1 MNKNR
6 IIGSYMLQLVD
17 TPPNTFAYKLIIWNM
32 EMTGMLY
39 LLRRMLNTLSSS
51 LSAMKQLTTTMKK
64 FA

>member
-39 LLRRMLNTLSSS
+39 LLPRMLNALSSS
-51 LSAMKQLTTTMKK
+51 LSAMKQMSDTMKQFK
-64 FA
+64 